1 VNDRRLSSSQA
12 GSPDTPGNKDRS
24 SWRRTSLRSSNARI
38 DRDRYVDTSIDVRQY
53 EFMRREIALMK
64 DCCTPLGPAPLS
76 GDEAER
82 MAAALRV
89 LADPVR
95 LQIVSLLAVTD
106 EACVCDMTPSVGV
119 SQPTVSHHMRVLFEA
134 GLVEREQRGRWV
146 YYRLRP
152 EPLEAVA
159 GALAPRSAFA
169 PA

>member
-1 VNDRRLSSSQA
+1 
-12 GSPDTPGNKDRS
+12 
-24 SWRRTSLRSSNARI
+24 
-38 DRDRYVDTSIDVRQY
+38 
-53 EFMRREIALMK
+53 MRREIALMK

-152 EPLEAVA
+152 EPLEALA

>member
-1 VNDRRLSSSQA
+1 
-12 GSPDTPGNKDRS
+12 
-24 SWRRTSLRSSNARI
+24 
-38 DRDRYVDTSIDVRQY
+38 VRQY
-53 EFMRREIALMK
+53 EFVRREIALMK